1 MSIFDNFDI
10 FYHFEIFLKLVLESG
25 VEWTGTGADHALV
38 WATKDLK
45 TQFRRKRMT
54 RKRLW
59 EHFTQEKLEE
69 EADFCGN
76 FEGK

>member
-1 MSIFDNFDI
+1 M
-10 FYHFEIFLKLVLESG
+10 
-25 VEWTGTGADHALV
+25 EWTGTGADHALV